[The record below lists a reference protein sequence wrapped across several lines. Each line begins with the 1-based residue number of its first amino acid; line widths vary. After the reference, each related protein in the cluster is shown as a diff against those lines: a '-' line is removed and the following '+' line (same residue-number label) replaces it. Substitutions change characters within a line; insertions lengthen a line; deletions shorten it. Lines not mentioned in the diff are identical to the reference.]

1 VDAHFVNEILYI
13 IFIKIFSFR
22 SLQQQVRF
30 SEKIAENEWRK
41 FSKRG
46 GITLTLGFIEGIML
60 YGIVCPTRA
69 PETQVY
75 VKHS

>member
-1 VDAHFVNEILYI
+1 MLTFLMKVYTQY
-13 IFIKIFSFR
+13 
-22 SLQQQVRF
+22 SLWYSVLETCNNKFRF
-30 SEKIAENEWRK
+30 SEKMAENEWRK

>member
-1 VDAHFVNEILYI
+1 M
-13 IFIKIFSFR
+13 
-22 SLQQQVRF
+22 
-30 SEKIAENEWRK
+30 AENEWRK
-41 FSKRG
+41 FSKRD

>member
-1 VDAHFVNEILYI
+1 MDARFVNEILYT
-13 IFIKIFSFR
+13 IFINLFSFR
-22 SLQQQVRF
+22 SRQQQVCF

>member
-1 VDAHFVNEILYI
+1 MLTFLMKVYT
-13 IFIKIFSFR
+13 KY
-22 SLQQQVRF
+22 SLWYSVLETCNNKFCF
-30 SEKIAENEWRK
+30 SEKMAENEWRK